1 MNGFTQKL
9 RFNISIGIP
18 YTFSMEHEN
27 TRKYHPLEW
36 NDYIMRTQTTIKRR
50 LEKMMRYADRHD
62 LLLLLNPNHDE
73 YMYYFEIP
81 THFIWRFDPV
91 NFNSKIILRKPDT
104 ETLFDII
111 EHNQMDSDLMYSVF
125 LGQEHSFRLH
135 S

>member
-1 MNGFTQKL
+1 MDLPKKL

-18 YTFSMEHEN
+18 YMFSMEPEN

-36 NDYIMRTQTTIKRR
+36 NDYIMRTQFTIKRR
-50 LEKMMRYADRHD
+50 LEKMMRYADKHD

-73 YMYYFEIP
+73 YMYYFEIS
-81 THFIWRFDPV
+81 THCIWRFDPV

>member
-1 MNGFTQKL
+1 
-9 RFNISIGIP
+9 
-18 YTFSMEHEN
+18 MEHEN